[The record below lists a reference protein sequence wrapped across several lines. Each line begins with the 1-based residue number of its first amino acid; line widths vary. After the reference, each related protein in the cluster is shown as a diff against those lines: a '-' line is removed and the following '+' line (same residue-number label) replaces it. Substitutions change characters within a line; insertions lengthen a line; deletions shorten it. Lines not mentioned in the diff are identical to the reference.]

1 MLIIRVLQCEWGAQ
15 NDHEVSMAKV
25 PALEVHAANGK
36 HHDFQGRRPQVW
48 FATFCEGKKDET
60 VISFRVMR
68 R

>member
-36 HHDFQGRRPQVW
+36 HHDFQGRRPQVTQVGW
-48 FATFCEGKKDET
+48 RLSVREKK
-60 VISFRVMR
+60 MR
-68 R
+68 Q